1 MTIEDALRA
10 HQRVCKAVSPTAI
23 ERFAMEVN
31 SPNFVADR
39 CNDDLTLPPE
49 ILNGVEFERIELND
63 LPLWCAYTE
72 RMLSGEPLNPVDRHS
87 ATVSR
92 TYEEHYARCLEYV
105 DQHGPQTTI
114 DEVRRF
120 QNDITA
126 GVGRHGE
133 QCATTGAGRH
143 FCVSLGDELYE
154 LDDTSE
160 QDINTRFMADALSGV
175 AHGCKTIVEL
185 GAGYGYGLSRLRP
198 HFPNVKLCGADG
210 SANAV
215 AIARRVFVRPSCDS
229 FHEFGLADPAS
240 YGFLEGEEGPL
251 LVFTRHAVEQ
261 VKSSAAILNA
271 LDKYRDRIG
280 AVVHFEPLFLP
291 EDSSVLGILR
301 RRYLQY
307 QGYNTDLLSTIQG
320 RRDIELLHRRNSVI
334 GRNPLLPL
342 SVLAWRF
349 V

>member
-1 MTIEDALRA
+1 MTHMDALRA
-10 HQRVCKAVSPTAI
+10 RKVVSPTGI
-23 ERFAMEVN
+23 EGFAMEVN
-31 SPNFVADR
+31 SPNCVVDR
-39 CNDDLTLPPE
+39 RNDDLASPPE
-49 ILNGVEFERIELND
+49 LLNGVACERIELND

-87 ATVSR
+87 AAVIK
-92 TYEEHYARCLEYV
+92 TYEKHYALCLAYV
-105 DQHGPQTTI
+105 DRNGPQTTI
-114 DEVRRF
+114 DDVRRF
-120 QNDITA
+120 QNEITA
-126 GVGRHGE
+126 GVGRHGK
-133 QCATTGAGRH
+133 QGVTTGDRRPI
-143 FCVSLGDELYE
+143 CVSLGDELYE
-154 LDDTSE
+154 LDDAGE
-160 QDINTRFMADALSGV
+160 QEINTRIMIDALSSV

-185 GAGYGYGLSRLRP
+185 GAAYGYVLSRLRP

-229 FHEFGLADPAS
+229 FHEFGLEDPAS
-240 YGFLEGEEGPL
+240 YSFLEGEEGPL

-261 VKSSAAILNA
+261 VTSSPDVLNA
-271 LDKYRDRIG
+271 LGRYRDRIG
-280 AVVHFEPLFLP
+280 AVVHFEPLFFP
-291 EDSSVLGILR
+291 EDNSVLGILR

-307 QGYNTDLLSTIQG
+307 QGYNTDLLSTIEG
-320 RRDIELLHRRNSVI
+320 RREIELLDMRINVI